1 MQLVV
6 SNFSMQGVP
15 TADPFAIDAVFLMSA
30 RKDKGSL
37 SLARSDFPASCGVMM
52 AHRALE
58 LDHLGS
64 APPRHRRR
72 TRGWG
77 PATGHRP
84 EQLTPFLATTTA

>member
-1 MQLVV
+1 
-6 SNFSMQGVP
+6 MQGVP
-15 TADPFAIDAVFLMSA
+15 TADRFAIDAVFLMSA

-37 SLARSDFPASCGVMM
+37 SLARSDFPFACGVMM

-77 PATGHRP
+77 PAIGHRP
-84 EQLTPFLATTTA
+84 EQSTPLLATTTA